1 MAEEAETSPWVVEGM
16 APRTLV
22 EVEGMVPSI
31 PVEVEGAGAV
41 EVEGAGAVEVE
52 VEEERGAGG

>member
-1 MAEEAETSPWVVEGM
+1 MEEEAETSPWVVEGM
-16 APRTLV
+16 APSTLV

-41 EVEGAGAVEVE
+41 EVE